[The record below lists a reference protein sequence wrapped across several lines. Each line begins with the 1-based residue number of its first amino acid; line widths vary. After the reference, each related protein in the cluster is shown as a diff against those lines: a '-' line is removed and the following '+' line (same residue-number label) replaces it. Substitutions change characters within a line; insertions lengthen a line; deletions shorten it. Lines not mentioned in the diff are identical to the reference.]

1 MSSINLSKNIFI
13 SASSRI
19 AVMALAFFTSL
30 ISTRFLGVELKG
42 QYSYLITISSFA
54 WLLLDLGISKTYPYL
69 IRKEPQRKDILFT
82 WSLLQAVLEFSFLC
96 GVGLTLTPLFT
107 RWLRFGFTM
116 PIVLLTAGAIAF
128 TKLALALQMY
138 FVSQDK
144 VKQNSA
150 IQILQGFSMLMLLI
164 CGYLFFHQSDRLIY
178 VLISYNVTQ
187 LISIACYAGPQLFT
201 RFWRGF
207 ELRFVIRSYSLG
219 WKVFLSSIFIT
230 LLIRF
235 DVILIRRFLGF
246 EHLGIYAVAANIV
259 DMLQMASNLVG
270 TLLLVKLSDVELD
283 EEKWVILK
291 RVLIVFFFLL
301 GAANLGFVLVGR
313 PLVILMYGVPFAPV
327 YNVYLWLI
335 PASFGLSFGSLF
347 NTYLWSKGFPLATVL
362 LPFAAL
368 TTNIGLNIWLIPM
381 MGITGA
387 ALATSVSYMMFFV
400 SILLYEHNQSGKRIL
415 RYLRPTLT
423 DFRELWRGS
432 AEMLIKCRSWITRR
446 P

>member
-1 MSSINLSKNIFI
+1 
-13 SASSRI
+13 
-19 AVMALAFFTSL
+19 MALAFFTGL
-30 ISTRFLGVELKG
+30 LSTRFLGVELKG

-69 IRKEPQRKDILFT
+69 IRKEPHRKDILFT
-82 WSLLQAVLEFSFLC
+82 WSLIQTGLEFSFLS
-96 GVGLTLTPLFT
+96 GVGLMLTPLFA
-107 RWLRFGFTM
+107 RWLRFDFTL
-116 PIVLLTAGAIAF
+116 PTVLLTAGAIAF

-144 VKQNSA
+144 VKQNSG
-150 IQILQGFSMLMLLI
+150 IQILQGFSMLLMLV
-164 CGYLFFHQSDRLIY
+164 CGYLFFRQSDRLIY
-178 VLISYNVTQ
+178 VLISYNTAQ
-187 LISIACYAGPQLFT
+187 LVSIACYAGPQLFT

-207 ELRFVIRSYSLG
+207 DLRFVIRSYSLG

-235 DVILIRRFLGF
+235 DVILIRRYLGF

-270 TLLLVKLSDVELD
+270 TLLLVKLSDVDLD
-283 EEKWVILK
+283 EQKWLILK

-301 GAANLGFVLVGR
+301 GAANLGFVLVGK

-327 YNVYLWLI
+327 YHVYLWLI

-362 LPFAAL
+362 LPLSAL
-368 TTNIGLNIWLIPM
+368 ITNIGLNIWLIPL

-387 ALATSVSYMMFFV
+387 ALATSVSYVMFFV
-400 SILLYEHNQSGKRIL
+400 SILIYEHNASGKRIL
-415 RYLRPTLT
+415 KHLIPSAE
-423 DFRELWRGS
+423 DFRELSKGTFTMLSKVGS
-432 AEMLIKCRSWITRR
+432 LLRHRR
-446 P
+446 